1 MIRRLLSLI
10 IVVGLVVLVL
20 YYWKYRPSARP
31 IGSTDLGEVGRKVRE
46 EVGDVGQKLRDTKT
60 TGTVKAALELN
71 RTVQPYDI
79 EVSTDNGVVTL
90 RGGVPDATVSNQAER
105 VASAVPDVRQVVN
118 HLRVGE
124 APPHTS
130 GGADRTLGENVDD
143 QKLEMQVRLAF
154 SLNRELKG
162 TDIGVKSF
170 RRQVTLSGCVGS
182 EAQRR
187 IATQIAG
194 QIPDAAG
201 VVDQIQVGDTTATTT
216 AAATGPSTNGGGR
229 AAAEKALAANA
240 NLARYALRV
249 SDDGGRLVVT
259 GTVRTSAEK
268 DLAALVAGQAAGSPV
283 ENAVQVKP

>member
-1 MIRRLLSLI
+1 
-10 IVVGLVVLVL
+10 
-20 YYWKYRPSARP
+20 
-31 IGSTDLGEVGRKVRE
+31 
-46 EVGDVGQKLRDTKT
+46 
-60 TGTVKAALELN
+60 
-71 RTVQPYDI
+71 
-79 EVSTDNGVVTL
+79 
-90 RGGVPDATVSNQAER
+90 
-105 VASAVPDVRQVVN
+105 
-118 HLRVGE
+118 
-124 APPHTS
+124 
-130 GGADRTLGENVDD
+130 VDD

-170 RRQVTLSGCVGS
+170 RRQVTLSGRVGS

-201 VVDQIQVGDTTATTT
+201 VVDQIQLGDTTA
-216 AAATGPSTNGGGR
+216 APAAPAATGPSTGGGGR

-259 GTVRTSAEK
+259 GTVRTPAEK

>member
-1 MIRRLLSLI
+1 VIRRLLSLI

-170 RRQVTLSGCVGS
+170 RRQVTLSGRVGS

-201 VVDQIQVGDTTATTT
+201 VVDQIQVGDTAAAT
-216 AAATGPSTNGGGR
+216 AATGPGTDGGGR